1 MCKLGSICNEVQW
14 ISNMPKNLFTK
25 MAYISNYCRAT
36 PYCTVCEQANQPKLD
51 IDCVKDIRV
60 VEGEDFSLNINFTA
74 FPMPTAQLW
83 NEDVDLSLDSRVK
96 MKVMDKFVSIILQGS
111 VKTDDGHYR

>member
-1 MCKLGSICNEVQW
+1 
-14 ISNMPKNLFTK
+14 

-83 NEDVDLSLDSRVK
+83 NEDVDLAHDSRVK
-96 MKVMDKFVSIILQGS
+96 MKVMDNFVSIILRGS